1 MNSFS
6 EISVGNTA
14 LEMGSTGWKLVN
26 HYIQPIIHF
35 WDDPEI
41 TSIAVNTFDNIW
53 VRKAGIWIH
62 ADARFENEV
71 HLRDTINQVIVALGQ
86 TINSDSEPLADGRF
100 QDGSR
105 LNAVLSPAAPRG
117 SNMTIRIFPKV
128 RYTLT
133 ELMEKNVMSEEMLEF
148 LKLSVICE
156 ECQLISGATGS
167 GKTTILNALANLTPE
182 YLRLGI
188 IEDTSELNIVHG
200 NAIYMEA
207 PKRAIKRKDGRE
219 VVTMEDLLENVLRQ
233 ELAALVVGEIR
244 KPGAATALMLA
255 LNTGH
260 KSVKSTLHANSC
272 AAAIRRVINMLL
284 STDTRIPYDAV
295 KTEIL
300 ENFNLIIQTE
310 HTPKHGKKIVEIAEV
325 SDGELNTLFVWDYLE
340 GKHKRVWRNT
350 PKLFETAGRYGYE
363 VGAIL
368 R

>member
-1 MNSFS
+1 MSSFS
-6 EISVGNTA
+6 EITIGNSA
-14 LEMGSTGWKLVN
+14 LDMGSTGWQLVQ
-26 HYIQPIIHF
+26 HYIQPIVHF
-35 WDDPEI
+35 WNDPEI

-53 VRKAGIWIH
+53 IRKAGSWIH
-62 ADARFENEV
+62 TEARFENET
-71 HLRDTINQVIVALGQ
+71 HLRDTITQVIVQLGQ
-86 TINSDSEPLADGRF
+86 TIDSDHNPLADGRF

-133 ELMEKNVMSEEMLEF
+133 ELMEKQVMSVEMLEF

-156 ECQLISGATGS
+156 ENQLISGATGS
-167 GKTTILNALANLTPE
+167 GKTTVLNALANLTPE

-188 IEDTSELNIVHG
+188 IEDTSELNIIHG
-200 NAIYMEA
+200 NAVYMEA
-207 PKRAIKRKDGRE
+207 PKRAIKQKDGKE
-219 VVTMEDLLENVLRQ
+219 IVTMEELLENVLRQ

-244 KPGAATALMLA
+244 KPLAAIALMLA

-260 KSVKSTLHANSC
+260 KSVKSTLHANNC
-272 AAAIRRVINMLL
+272 EAAIRRVINMLL

-325 SDGELNTLFVWDYLE
+325 ADGKLNTLFVWDYLE
-340 GKHKRVWRNT
+340 GKHKRVWKT
-350 PKLFETAGRYGYE
+350 IPKLFATAERYGYE
-363 VGAIL
+363 ISAIL